1 MSLTAMDAPKPM
13 RQPASTEK
21 NGPPNHGPIGG
32 ILGLPP
38 PTNLANHTP
47 PRIGPTGSTRSVATN
62 PDRSQPAGGG
72 SKRLTLL
79 QASILVAPIAGA
91 EHVRNPQNDTPE
103 RRDPHPGTRV
113 PTSGKRMAAPRDASK
128 SDLGAGRGKLFVK
141 RKAWNR
147 T

>member
-47 PRIGPTGSTRSVATN
+47 PRIGPTGSTRIRTVPNQS
-62 PDRSQPAGGG
+62 GGG

-91 EHVRNPQNDTPE
+91 ESCPKIHRTTHQSERPASGNARTNFWEEDGRPEGREQEYWEPAEVND
-103 RRDPHPGTRV
+103 
-113 PTSGKRMAAPRDASK
+113 S
-128 SDLGAGRGKLFVK
+128 
-141 RKAWNR
+141 
-147 T
+147 

>member
-47 PRIGPTGSTRSVATN
+47 PRIGPTGSNTN
-62 PDRSQPAGGG
+62 PNRSQPAGGG

-91 EHVRNPQNDTPE
+91 EHVRKSTERHTRAKRPASGNARTNFWEEDGRPEGREQEYWEPAEAND
-103 RRDPHPGTRV
+103 
-113 PTSGKRMAAPRDASK
+113 S
-128 SDLGAGRGKLFVK
+128 
-141 RKAWNR
+141 
-147 T
+147 